1 MSVDYNLRYVCG
13 CYISTACTWWHTH
26 TLLTAVCPRLPW
38 WAGTR
43 KVKPVWILL
52 KQEPVTG
59 SGISWAIC
67 RSAPCSRQITMPA
80 PHHRPDALP
89 ATQPNVKAPKARAY
103 MAMWMLIPEECVI
116 NLCSLLLYINS
127 IDNIIKENCILCN
140 PPALIAVSKGVVIK
154 T

>member
-1 MSVDYNLRYVCG
+1 MWLLHKHCLYLM
-13 CYISTACTWWHTH
+13 THTH
-26 TLLTAVCPRLPW
+26 PFNGRLSTTTLVSRYQKGKTSLDFTEARASDWQWHQL
-38 WAGTR
+38 G
-43 KVKPVWILL
+43 
-52 KQEPVTG
+52 
-59 SGISWAIC
+59 AIC

-127 IDNIIKENCILCN
+127 IDNIIKENCILRN
-140 PPALIAVSKGVVIK
+140 PPALIAVSKGVIIK